1 MNKKFLIFVITGIVC
16 LGIIMSAAPY
26 GTWGET
32 HSAEGKEKRS
42 YNIEYN
48 RSVGEDLNYGSGNIR
63 VLSCNEINITG
74 ITQGYHT
81 CDKIYLKLYLEQ
93 KDNGGY
99 YTYRDWDLSRENA
112 DNITRSMNII
122 VPKGYYYRVRGY
134 HAVEDGGFE
143 SLSSLTNGVWV
154 G

>member
-1 MNKKFLIFVITGIVC
+1 MDKKFLIFVVTGIVF
-16 LGIIMSAAPY
+16 LEIIMSAVPY

-32 HSAEGKEKRS
+32 HSAKVEEKRS
-42 YNIEYN
+42 YNMKCN
-48 RSVGEDLNYGSGNIR
+48 RSLGEDLNYGSGNIR
-63 VLSCNEINITG
+63 VLSSNEINITG
-74 ITQGYHT
+74 ITQGNHT
-81 CDKIYLKLYLEQ
+81 CEKIYLKLYLEQ
-93 KDNGGY
+93 KDNGSY
-99 YTYRDWDLSRENA
+99 YTYRNWDLSRENA

-134 HAVEDGGFE
+134 HAVEDGGLE